1 MTAVDLLVGL
11 ALLVAGGEGLVR
23 GAVGMARRLGVSPL
37 LIGLTLVGFGTST
50 PELVTSLEAARLG
63 SPGIAVGNVVGSNI
77 ANILLILGLA
87 AIISPLR
94 CDPVAFKRDATMLA
108 LATVAGHAVIVSGR
122 VGTVAGL
129 VFLAALAGFV
139 LLTYRLE
146 RGRDIPSAELHAR
159 EAAAADS
166 GRLAL
171 PLSALWFGGGLAV
184 TVLGAGFLVD
194 GAIALARLL
203 SVRESVIGLTI
214 VAVGTSLP
222 ELVTSVMAA
231 LRRHADVAVG
241 NIVGSNI
248 FNILGILGVTAL
260 VHPIDVPADIAAFDI
275 WLMSLVTA
283 GLIALAMTGW
293 RLTRGEGILLVA
305 GFGAYIAWQAFAGVP
320 V

>member
-1 MTAVDLLVGL
+1 
-11 ALLVAGGEGLVR
+11 
-23 GAVGMARRLGVSPL
+23 
-37 LIGLTLVGFGTST
+37 
-50 PELVTSLEAARLG
+50 
-63 SPGIAVGNVVGSNI
+63 
-77 ANILLILGLA
+77 LILGLA
-87 AIISPLR
+87 AIVSPLR
-94 CDPVAFKRDATMLA
+94 CEPAAFRRDATMLA
-108 LATVAGHAVIVSGR
+108 LATIAGHAAIVSGR
-122 VGTVAGL
+122 VGTVTGI

-146 RGRDIPSAELHAR
+146 SGRDIPSAELHAR
-159 EAAAADS
+159 EAAAAGG
-166 GRLAL
+166 GRLAM

-194 GAIALARLL
+194 GAITLARLL

-231 LRRHADVAVG
+231 FRRHADVALG

-260 VHPIDVPADIAAFDI
+260 VRPIDVPADIAAFDI

-283 GLIALAMTGW
+283 GLIVLAVTGW
-293 RLTRGEGILLVA
+293 RLSRGEGVLLLA
-305 GFGAYIAWQAFAGVP
+305 GFGAYIGWQVFVGARV
-320 V
+320 